1 MKMMSDTVRDIK
13 LIAVDVD
20 GVLTQ
25 GDVTYTSSGDEV
37 KSFNIK
43 DGVALRAAQHVGM
56 HVAVISG
63 RKSAAL
69 ERRVNELQIETVIM
83 ACRDK
88 SDAIRTILADLGL
101 ERRHAAFIGDDLI
114 DIPAFR
120 ECGFNI
126 AVGDAC
132 ADLKEAADHITELPG
147 GRGAVREAIEM
158 ILRAQGKWE
167 QAVECILQRYT
178 RPVQPNAESDNP
190 AHQ

>member
-1 MKMMSDTVRDIK
+1 MNDTIRNLK
-13 LIAVDVD
+13 LIAIDVD

-25 GDVTYTSSGDEV
+25 GEVTYTSSGDEV

-63 RKSAAL
+63 RRSAAL
-69 ERRVNELQIETVIM
+69 ERRVKELGIETVIA

-88 SDAIRTILADLGL
+88 SLAIRELLDRFGL
-101 ERRHAAFIGDDLI
+101 HKEEAAFIGDDLI

-132 ADLKEAADHITELPG
+132 TDLKEIADYVTELPG

-158 ILRAQGKWE
+158 ILRTQGKWGE
-167 QAVECILQRYT
+167 AVNCILQRYT
-178 RPVQPNAESDNP
+178 RPVEPNAESDNP

>member
-1 MKMMSDTVRDIK
+1 MNRLQRIK
-13 LIAVDVD
+13 LIAIDVD

-25 GDVTYTSSGDEV
+25 GEVTYTSSGDEV

-43 DGVALRAAQHVGM
+43 DGVAIRAAQHVGL

-69 ERRVNELQIETVIM
+69 ERRVNELKVRHVNM

-88 SDAIRTILADLGL
+88 SVAIRELLDQLGL
-101 ERRHAAFIGDDLI
+101 RKEEASFVGDDLI

-132 ADLKEAADHITELPG
+132 EDLKALADHVTEAHG
-147 GRGAVREAIEM
+147 GRGAVREAVEM
-158 ILRAQGKWE
+158 ILKAQGKWDE
-167 QAVECILQRYT
+167 AVECILQQYQ
-178 RPVQPNAESDNP
+178 RPVEPNAESDNP
-190 AHQ
+190 AYQ

>member
-1 MKMMSDTVRDIK
+1 MEDKLRQIK
-13 LIAVDVD
+13 LIAMDVD

-25 GDVTYTSSGDEV
+25 GEIIYSSSGEEI
-37 KSFNIK
+37 KSFCIK
-43 DGVALRAAQHVGM
+43 DGPALKAARIAGL
-56 HVAVISG
+56 HVAVITG

-69 ERRVNELQIETVIM
+69 ERRMKELRIENLEM

-88 SDAIRTILADLGL
+88 GASIRSLLDRLGL
-101 ERRHAAFIGDDLI
+101 RRDEAAFIGDDLI

-132 ADLKEAADHITELPG
+132 EDLKAMADHVTRAHG
-147 GRGAVREAIEM
+147 GRGAVREAIET
-158 ILRAQGKWE
+158 ILKAQDKWAS
-167 QAVECILQRYT
+167 AVDALVNNYQ
-178 RPVQPNAESDNP
+178 RPVEAHAEPDNP